1 MAGGPKSAEHGE
13 RATPEVETDVVAVA
27 VVAVVVG
34 LELVGVVAVA
44 DEIARAARIRT
55 RARREM
61 GRRRSTARCVS
72 CVGLAAQPRCG
83 CDACEYFLQVH
94 EGAVDA
100 NLIEMIERDILD
112 SNPQIRWDDI
122 AGLKEAKRLLEE
134 AVVLPLWMPDYF
146 QGIRRPWKGVL
157 MFGPPGTGKTML
169 AKVRSVTH
177 TTPPHHRRSSF
188 VRAARV
194 GQAVATECNTTFFNV
209 SASTFSS
216 KWRGEGEKLVRRAWA
231 VGWPAV
237 LLTRR
242 AGRFDCCSKWLG
254 TTHHQPFSLTK
265 LTRWRQHVVDQA
277 SMKRVVGM
285 RVCRHA
291 CSDNAQ
297 SPSGRYRIKT
307 EMLVQMDGVSSI
319 QKQVEEGE
327 EIDDDGR
334 PKTVIVI
341 AATNLPWELDEALR
355 RRLEKRICTAPRAAS
370 WPALV

>member
-72 CVGLAAQPRCG
+72 RVGLAAQPRCG

-100 NLIEMIERDILD
+100 NLIEMIERVILD

-177 TTPPHHRRSSF
+177 TTPTHHRRSSF
-188 VRAARV
+188 VALLVWARLSR
-194 GQAVATECNTTFFNV
+194 QNATPP
-209 SASTFSS
+209 SSTYQ
-216 KWRGEGEKLVRRAWA
+216 RR
-231 VGWPAV
+231 
-237 LLTRR
+237 
-242 AGRFDCCSKWLG
+242 RF
-254 TTHHQPFSLTK
+254 
-265 LTRWRQHVVDQA
+265 R
-277 SMKRVVGM
+277 
-285 RVCRHA
+285 
-291 CSDNAQ
+291 
-297 SPSGRYRIKT
+297 PSGVARERSWY
-307 EMLVQMDGVSSI
+307 GVR
-319 QKQVEEGE
+319 
-327 EIDDDGR
+327 GR
-334 PKTVIVI
+334 
-341 AATNLPWELDEALR
+341 
-355 RRLEKRICTAPRAAS
+355 
-370 WPALV
+370 

>member
-1 MAGGPKSAEHGE
+1 M
-13 RATPEVETDVVAVA
+13 
-27 VVAVVVG
+27 
-34 LELVGVVAVA
+34 
-44 DEIARAARIRT
+44 
-55 RARREM
+55 
-61 GRRRSTARCVS
+61 
-72 CVGLAAQPRCG
+72 
-83 CDACEYFLQVH
+83 
-94 EGAVDA
+94 
-100 NLIEMIERDILD
+100 
-112 SNPQIRWDDI
+112 
-122 AGLKEAKRLLEE
+122 
-134 AVVLPLWMPDYF
+134 
-146 QGIRRPWKGVL
+146 
-157 MFGPPGTGKTML
+157 
-169 AKVRSVTH
+169 
-177 TTPPHHRRSSF
+177 
-188 VRAARV
+188 

-265 LTRWRQHVVDQA
+265 LTRWRQRVVDQA

-297 SPSGRYRIKT
+297 SPSGRDRIKT